1 MAKITR
7 QNSFFTE
14 VFQKQKSAFD
24 NAKIDLP
31 IFFKRKKIMQLL
43 TFLEVDSFLLMYLGF
58 SSAVESTFPDI
69 SLFAGYLSNCLAL
82 KLQNAYI
89 LHTCKSR
96 RKKI

>member
-1 MAKITR
+1 MRKL
-7 QNSFFTE
+7 
-14 VFQKQKSAFD
+14 VYLLQK
-24 NAKIDLP
+24 
-31 IFFKRKKIMQLL
+31 KKIMQLL

-58 SSAVESTFPDI
+58 SSAAEFTIPDI